1 MRKNI
6 WEMYCLAMFFAF
18 CIVFAGCKKEA
29 VWNPGTPLP
38 KEKIK
43 VAVIHPYE
51 IDGSSLYD
59 YAHYTGTLEMQ
70 RNLGLE
76 DSQIIRKVNVFDGD
90 PAETEGAMRDS
101 IAEGAN
107 IILAT
112 SWGYMDTCEKLAK
125 EFPHVVFAHAT
136 GYKYNDRNFTNY
148 SIRFY
153 QARYLSGIVAGLQT
167 KTGQIGYVAAMGSDN
182 SEVTGGINAFA
193 MGVEEV
199 NPEARVYVRITHS
212 WYDPMGETEAA
223 NALIARS
230 CDVISAHCN
239 TPAPQM
245 AAQAA
250 GVWGIGFNSDMRVD
264 APDSVITSVVLHWG
278 VYYTGLVES
287 VIDGTFR
294 TEPRFYG
301 FMEGAIDITALNEKL
316 AAPGIEAAVEAGRQ
330 RLREGFNVFDGVMR
344 TNTGRAIGEEGQT
357 LSDDVILGGIDW
369 YYRNVAV
376 TR

>member
-6 WEMYCLAMFFAF
+6 RAIYGLAMLCAF
-18 CIVFAGCKKEA
+18 CSVFAGCTKDA
-29 VWNPGTPLP
+29 AWNPGVPLP

-70 RNLGLE
+70 SNLGLE
-76 DSQIIRKVNVFDGD
+76 DSQIIRKANIFDGD

-125 EFPHVVFAHAT
+125 EFPHVIFAHAT

-148 SIRFY
+148 SIRLY
-153 QARYLSGIVAGLQT
+153 QARYLSGLAAGLQT

-199 NPEARVYVRITHS
+199 NPDARVYVRVTHS

-223 NALIARS
+223 NALIGRG
-230 CDVISAHCN
+230 CDVIAAHCN
-239 TPAPQM
+239 TPSSQI

-250 GVWGIGFNSDMRVD
+250 GVWSIGFNSDMSAD
-264 APDSVITSVVLHWG
+264 APDAVITSVVPHWG
-278 VYYTGLVES
+278 VFYTRLVES
-287 VIDGTFR
+287 VMNGTFR
-294 TEPRFYG
+294 TQPHFYG
-301 FMEGAIDITALNEKL
+301 FAEGVVDITALNEKL
-316 AAPGIEAAVEAGRQ
+316 AAPGTAAAVEAGRQ
-330 RLREGFNVFDGVMR
+330 RLRDGFNVFDGIMR
-344 TNTGRAIGEEGQT
+344 TNTRRVIGEEGET
-357 LSDDVILGGIDW
+357 LSDDVIFSGIDW
-369 YYRNVAV
+369 YYRNVLV